1 MIEKVFEFIISVF
14 IQLIQSIVTLILFPV
29 YILIVNLF
37 PDLTTMFETL
47 MEFIELV
54 LPMFTFTITLLQK
67 ITLVPRTILLL
78 YSGIFLARLVAKP
91 VVFVYIKIKK
101 IWAFIKGGKE

>member
-47 MEFIELV
+47 MEFIELA
-54 LPMFTFTITLLQK
+54 LPMFTFTITLMQK
-67 ITLVPRTILLL
+67 ITLVPRSILLL
-78 YSGIFLARLVAKP
+78 YSGIFLARLAIKP
-91 VVFVYIKIKK
+91 IVFVYIKIKK
-101 IWAFIKGGKE
+101 LWSFIKGGKE